1 MDLPRPTRQS
11 SGAFPSAPGGR
22 SDLQAFLPPFFG
34 MLQSSSCVLGISWR
48 TCIFRGRFVDIPHR
62 GGLGLKLVSAPRT
75 TPALFDIPRTG
86 QALHNLMRRAQSWS
100 GALQHV
106 QPGPAHRHRKPQ
118 SARGALLSDWTPSKP
133 LIEMLGAEPLRSDL
147 LLHHLQGDEKKRI
160 AQRRLGAT
168 VRGAKPLSS
177 LSRHH
182 GFWLLEIQRL
192 AAQRAI

>member
-86 QALHNLMRRAQSWS
+86 QVRHNLMRRAQSLVWRAS
-100 GALQHV
+100 TRPARPRPPAPRIGDPEQA
-106 QPGPAHRHRKPQ
+106 AHRNARGRASALRSAVAS
-118 SARGALLSDWTPSKP
+118 SARGREETDRATTSRCYRPRRQAALV
-133 LIEMLGAEPLRSDL
+133 IEPPPRL
-147 LLHHLQGDEKKRI
+147 L
-160 AQRRLGAT
+160 A
-168 VRGAKPLSS
+168 P
-177 LSRHH
+177 
-182 GFWLLEIQRL
+182 
-192 AAQRAI
+192 